1 MAGKPFGRVIPAM
14 VTPFDGEGRVD
25 FRRAAELARFLVEEK
40 GCDGILVGGT
50 TAESPVL
57 TDEEK
62 VSLFRTV
69 VEAVGDRVFVWA
81 GTGSNDTRRSVELT
95 RRAEEAGADGVMLV
109 TPYYNKPPQQGL
121 YEHFRAVAAS
131 TSLPVMLYNV
141 PGRTACNIAP
151 ETVARLAELPNVAA
165 VKEASGSLDQVSQI
179 RALTRDDFVIYSGDD
194 SLTLPIL
201 AVGGSG
207 VVSVAA
213 HVAGREIGRMV
224 DAFLAGDMAEARRWH
239 LRLLPLCKA
248 LFVTTNPIPVKA
260 ALRLAGFP
268 VGGYRLPLV
277 EPSPAEE
284 RAVRDA
290 LAGLGLLARPETVAI
305 G

>member
-1 MAGKPFGRVIPAM
+1 MAAKPFGRVIPAM
-14 VTPFDGEGRVD
+14 VTPFDADGRVD
-25 FRRAAELARFLVEEK
+25 LPRAAELARFLVGEM

-57 TDEEK
+57 TDDEK
-62 VSLFRTV
+62 MELVRAA

-81 GTGSNDTRRSVELT
+81 GTGSNDTRHSLELT
-95 RRAEEAGADGVMLV
+95 RRAEAAGADGVMLV

-121 YEHFRAVAAS
+121 YEHFRAVAES
-131 TSLPVMLYNV
+131 TPLPMMLYNV
-141 PGRTACNIAP
+141 PGRTACNLAP
-151 ETVARLAELPNVAA
+151 ETVARLAELPNVVAI
-165 VKEASGSLDQVSQI
+165 KEASGSLDQVSQV
-179 RALTRDDFVIYSGDD
+179 RAMTPPDFVIFSGDD

-201 AVGGSG
+201 AVGGAG

-213 HVAGREIGRMV
+213 HVAGRQIARMV
-224 DAFLAGDMAEARRWH
+224 DAFLRGEVEEARRWH

-260 ALRLAGFP
+260 ALRLIGFP

-277 EPSPAEE
+277 EPTVAEE
-284 RAVRDA
+284 KAVRDA
-290 LAGLGLLARPETVAI
+290 LAGLGLLPRSETVTIA
-305 G
+305 